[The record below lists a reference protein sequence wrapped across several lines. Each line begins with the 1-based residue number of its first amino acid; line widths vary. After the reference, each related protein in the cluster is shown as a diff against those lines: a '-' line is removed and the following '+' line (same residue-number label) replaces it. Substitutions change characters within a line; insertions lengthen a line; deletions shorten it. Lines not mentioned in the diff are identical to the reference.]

1 MPCACGSPGTQKE
14 TKRKRERKKE
24 YKKKRKKG
32 KKKKRKIHF
41 LNYTLRIFF
50 SLKLIRY
57 RGIELILVLPLSKVR
72 IQTRIHQ
79 TCSLSAKFTHFES
92 REDYISSRSTNRM
105 KTHTLHDTRDVP
117 ILHAV
122 REWVGHPL
130 SFPTRLFEKG
140 SHFTISLRRCCRQA
154 VN

>member
-24 YKKKRKKG
+24 YKKKKQKRE
-32 KKKKRKIHF
+32 KKKRKIHF

>member
-24 YKKKRKKG
+24 YKKKKEKRE
-32 KKKKRKIHF
+32 KKKRKIHF

>member
-1 MPCACGSPGTQKE
+1 MAHRGRKKRQREREKE
-14 TKRKRERKKE
+14 KKNTKKKKEKRE
-24 YKKKRKKG
+24 
-32 KKKKRKIHF
+32 KKKRKIHF

>member
-1 MPCACGSPGTQKE
+1 MRVWLTGDAKRDKE
-14 TKRKRERKKE
+14 KERKKKRIQ
-24 YKKKRKKG
+24 KKKKEKRE
-32 KKKKRKIHF
+32 KKKRKIHF

>member
-24 YKKKRKKG
+24 YKKKKRKKG
-32 KKKKRKIHF
+32 KKKRKIHF

>member
-1 MPCACGSPGTQKE
+1 MAHRGRK
-14 TKRKRERKKE
+14 KRQREREKEKKNT
-24 YKKKRKKG
+24 KKKRKKG
-32 KKKKRKIHF
+32 KKREKRKIHF